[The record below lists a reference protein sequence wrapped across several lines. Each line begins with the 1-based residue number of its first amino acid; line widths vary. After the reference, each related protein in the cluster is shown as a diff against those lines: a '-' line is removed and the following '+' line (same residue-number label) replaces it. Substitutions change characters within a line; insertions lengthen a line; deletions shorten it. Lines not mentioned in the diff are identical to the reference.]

1 MKALRLRR
9 LQRLFPLLLLIAA
22 PARAQLDLGSQD
34 VSQENIGAYMDPF
47 YRLIAAGVGGGR
59 FTPRDGAAGW
69 DLGFQAGLV
78 PLPDRKP
85 FSSADI
91 SALPLFRLR
100 GGARI
105 GGARIMARGL
115 AWEDPRLGRL
125 SSVGG
130 GAAFGRILL
139 RGRFPLQATAMAGWD
154 RFDFSSEYTYK
165 YRGSALGL
173 FDQDIP
179 ADYSL
184 EEQVLGGGLMF
195 SAALGSGWGA
205 CAPYLQGWFE
215 WTSGRFAYLYLDPR
229 DDKNR
234 KFSSDLS
241 FPGLRLS
248 VGALWHG
255 AHLEAGFRSHP
266 FFEAGWSW
274 VH

>member
-1 MKALRLRR
+1 MKALRIWRLR
-9 LQRLFPLLLLIAA
+9 LLIPLLLFAAA

-34 VSQENIGAYMDPF
+34 VSREDINAYMDPF
-47 YRLIAAGVGGGR
+47 YRLIAAGVGSGR
-59 FTPRDGAAGW
+59 FTPRNGEVGW

-85 FSSADI
+85 FSSSDI

-100 GGARI
+100 GGARL
-105 GGARIMARGL
+105 GGAQIMARGL

-125 SSVGG
+125 SSMGG
-130 GAAFGRILL
+130 GASFGRNFL

-154 RFDFSSEYTYK
+154 RFDFSSEYTYR

-184 EEQVLGGGLMF
+184 EEHVLGGGLML
-195 SAALGSGWGA
+195 SAALGSGRRA
-205 CAPYLQGWFE
+205 CATYIQGWFE

-229 DDKNR
+229 DDKNH
-234 KFSSDLS
+234 KVASDLS

-255 AHLEAGFRSHP
+255 AHIEAGLRSHP

-274 VH
+274 IY